1 MTARDRQRRR
11 RRHSSD
17 PARLVLIGLGML
29 FGSVVVALGIV
40 VGYVVSVANSVPALS
55 TLKSVDNGANST
67 VYAADGS
74 PLGVI
79 VSDKL
84 RSPIPS
90 SQIPVILKQATVA
103 IEDQRFYQHHGVD
116 LQAIIRAAATDVS
129 AGKPLQGGSTL
140 TMQLVHNLYI
150 SADQRSLKFKIRE
163 AVLAEQLEKAH
174 PKDWILTD
182 YLNTVPYGTVGGQ
195 NALGVQAA
203 ARIFFNKTAGQLD
216 LPEAATLAGLPQAP
230 SDYNPFNDP
239 AAALKRRNEVLD
251 KMSQLNY
258 ITGVQAIDA
267 ENAPLGVQHGTFYT
281 THREQ
286 FFFDYVKQEL
296 INRYGANTVLQ
307 GGLKIYTTIDPKLQT
322 AARAAIQNVLGQ
334 PGDPASAIVSIDPRT
349 GYIKAMAQSEQ
360 YNQSQ
365 FNLATQG
372 HRQPGSTF
380 KTVVLMTGLRRGVDP
395 NSTYYTSMPL
405 DFSDPIWGPI
415 KVQTYSNTYA
425 GTESIVQATL
435 QSDNTIYQQFDLDLG
450 PRNVRQTAIDMGVVS
465 PLEGLPAEGL
475 GGLKVGVS
483 PLEMADA
490 YATIASGGYRNKP
503 ISVTKV
509 AFPDGHV
516 DDLSAPQRVQAF
528 SDGVTAAATAILH
541 QNILSGTG
549 TAANYG
555 CPAAGKTGTTDN
567 FTDAWFDGFTPHM
580 SSVVWVGYPKGKIP
594 MTSVHGIAVAGGTFP
609 AQIWHAYM
617 QVAMKGDCTDFS
629 KPTTTLVFKP
639 FTGRYLAGSGGGGGG
654 GGGSTGFQ
662 SQPTPTQTTTP
673 AQPNPGGSPAPGT
686 VSPPVTN
693 TPKLIIPP
701 GQTVTPP
708 SGTGGGGGAV
718 GGGVVAPV
726 H

>member
-1 MTARDRQRRR
+1 M
-11 RRHSSD
+11 
-17 PARLVLIGLGML
+17 LLIGLGVV
-29 FGSVVVALGIV
+29 FGSGVVALGIV
-40 VGYVVSVANSVPALS
+40 VGYVVSLANSVPSLS
-55 TLKSVDNGANST
+55 SLRPVDNGANST

-90 SQIPVILKQATVA
+90 AQIPDILKQATIA

-116 LQAIIRAAATDVS
+116 IQAIIRAAATDIS
-129 AGKPLQGGSTL
+129 SGKPLQGGSTL

-150 SADQRSLKFKIRE
+150 SNDQRSLKFKIRE

-203 ARIFFNKTAGQLD
+203 ARIFFNKTAGQLT
-216 LPEAATLAGLPQAP
+216 LPQAALLAGLPQAP

-251 KMSQLNY
+251 KMSQLGY
-258 ITGVQAIDA
+258 ITGQQAIDA
-267 ENAPLGVQHGTFYT
+267 ENTSLGVEHGTFYT
-281 THREQ
+281 SHREQ
-286 FFFDYVKQEL
+286 FFFDFVKQQL

-334 PGDPASAIVSIDPRT
+334 PGDPASAVVSIDPRT
-349 GYIKAMAQSEQ
+349 GYIRAMAQSQQ

-395 NSTYYTSMPL
+395 SSTYYTSMPL
-405 DFSDPIWGPI
+405 DLTDPIWGPI
-415 KVQTYSNTYA
+415 KVQTYSNTYS
-425 GTESIVQATL
+425 GTENIVQATL
-435 QSDNTIYQQFDLDLG
+435 QSDNTIYEQFDLDLG

-490 YATIASGGYRNKP
+490 YATIASGGFRNTP
-503 ISVTKV
+503 IAVTKV
-509 AFPDGHV
+509 VFPGGHV
-516 DDLSAPQRVQAF
+516 DDLSAPQRVRAF
-528 SDGVTAAATAILH
+528 SDAVTAAATGILH
-541 QNILSGTG
+541 QNVLSGTG
-549 TAANYG
+549 VAANYG

-567 FTDAWFDGFTPHM
+567 FTDAWFDGFTPHL
-580 SSVVWVGYPKGKIP
+580 STVVWVGYPRGKIP

-609 AQIWHAYM
+609 AQIWHNYM
-617 QVAMKGDCTDFS
+617 QVATKGDCSDFA
-629 KPTTTLVFKP
+629 KPTGTISYQP
-639 FTGRYLAGSGGGGGG
+639 FAGRYLAS
-654 GGGSTGFQ
+654 SAAVSNAQ
-662 SQPTPTQTTTP
+662 SQQQTTTTNP
-673 AQPNPGGSPAPGT
+673 KPRKAAPTNPGGIPAPATPGAGAQ
-686 VSPPVTN
+686 
-693 TPKLIIPP
+693 TPKLIVPP
-701 GQTVTPP
+701 QQTGVPP
-708 SGTGGGGGAV
+708 PQVVLPQAPTGIGGGAA
-718 GGGVVAPV
+718 APAR
-726 H
+726 

>member
-29 FGSVVVALGIV
+29 FGSAVVALGIV
-40 VGYVVSVANSVPALS
+40 VGYVVSVANSVPALD
-55 TLKSVDNGANST
+55 TLKPVDNGANSA

-79 VSDKL
+79 TSDKL

-90 SQIPVILKQATVA
+90 SQIPAILKQATVA

-116 LQAIIRAAATDVS
+116 LQAIIRAAATDLS

-150 SADQRSLKFKIRE
+150 SNDQRSLKFKIRE

-203 ARIFFNKTAGQLD
+203 ARIFFNKTAGQLT
-216 LPEAATLAGLPQAP
+216 LPQAALLAGLPQAP

-251 KMSQLNY
+251 KMAQLNY

-267 ENAPLGVQHGTFYT
+267 ENTSLGVQHGTFYT
-281 THREQ
+281 AHREQ
-286 FFFDYVKQEL
+286 FFFDYVKQQL

-307 GGLKIYTTIDPKLQT
+307 GGLKIYTTINPKLQT
-322 AARAAIQNVLGQ
+322 AARASIQRVLGQ

-349 GYIKAMAQSEQ
+349 GYIEAMAQSEQ

-395 NSTYYTSMPL
+395 NSTEYTSMPL
-405 DFSDPIWGPI
+405 DFTDPIWGPI

-465 PLEGLPAEGL
+465 PLDGLPAEGL
-475 GGLKVGVS
+475 GGLRVGVS

-490 YATIASGGYRNKP
+490 YATIASGGYRNTP

-509 AFPDGHV
+509 VFPDGHV
-516 DDLSAPQRVQAF
+516 DDLSSPQRVRAF
-528 SDGVTAAATAILH
+528 SDGVTAEATSILH
-541 QNILSGTG
+541 QNVLSGTG
-549 TAANYG
+549 VAANYG

-580 SSVVWVGYPKGKIP
+580 STVVWVGYPKGKIP
-594 MTSVHGIAVAGGTFP
+594 MTNVHGIAVAGGTFP
-609 AQIWHAYM
+609 AQIWHDYM
-617 QVAMKGDCTDFS
+617 QVATKGDCSDFA
-629 KPTTTLVFKP
+629 KPTTPIVYKP
-639 FTGRYLAGSGGGGGG
+639 FTGRYLAGSSSGL
-654 GGGSTGFQ
+654 SNGFQ
-662 SQPTPTQTTTP
+662 SQQTQTTTTTTPTKPTP
-673 AQPNPGGSPAPGT
+673 ANPGGSPAPGT
-686 VSPPVTN
+686 TN
-693 TPKLIIPP
+693 QPTNTTPKLIIPP
-701 GQTVTPP
+701 GQVVTPQ
-708 SGTGGGGGAV
+708 GGGGGAAV
-718 GGGVVAPV
+718 GGGVAAPT

>member
-1 MTARDRQRRR
+1 MTARERQRRR

-17 PARLVLIGLGML
+17 PARLLLIGLGVL
-29 FGSVVVALGIV
+29 FGSGVVALGIV
-40 VGYVVSVANSVPALS
+40 VGYVVSIANSVPSLAS
-55 TLKSVDNGANST
+55 LKSVDNGANST

-90 SQIPVILKQATVA
+90 AQIPAILKQATIA

-116 LQAIIRAAATDVS
+116 IQAIIRAAATDLS
-129 AGKPLQGGSTL
+129 SGRPLQGGSTL

-150 SADQRSLKFKIRE
+150 SNDQRSLKFKIRE

-203 ARIFFNKTAGQLD
+203 ARIFYNKTAGQLT

-251 KMSQLNY
+251 KMSQLGY
-258 ITGVQAIDA
+258 ITGQQAIDA
-267 ENAPLGVQHGTFYT
+267 ENQPLGVQHGTFYT
-281 THREQ
+281 AHREQ

-296 INRYGANTVLQ
+296 ISRYGANTVLQ
-307 GGLKIYTTIDPKLQT
+307 GGLRIYTTIDPKLQT
-322 AARAAIQNVLGQ
+322 AARAAIQKILGQ
-334 PGDPASAIVSIDPRT
+334 PGDPASAVVSIDPRT
-349 GYIKAMAQSEQ
+349 GYIRAMAQSQQ

-405 DFSDPIWGPI
+405 AFNDPIWGPI

-425 GTESIVQATL
+425 GTENIVQATL

-490 YATIASGGYRNKP
+490 YATIASGGFRNTP

-509 AFPDGHV
+509 VFPDGHV
-516 DDLSAPQRVQAF
+516 DDLSAPQRVRAF
-528 SDGVTAAATAILH
+528 SDAVTSAATGILH
-541 QNILSGTG
+541 QNVLSGTG
-549 TAANYG
+549 VAANYG

-580 SSVVWVGYPKGKIP
+580 STVVWVGYPKGKIP
-594 MTSVHGIAVAGGTFP
+594 MTDVHGIAVAGGTFP
-609 AQIWHAYM
+609 AQIWHDYM
-617 QVAMKGDCTDFS
+617 QVATKGDCTDFA
-629 KPTTTLVFKP
+629 KPTSTISYQP
-639 FTGRYLAGSGGGGGG
+639 FTGRYLAS
-654 GGGSTGFQ
+654 SSSVSNAQ
-662 SQPTPTQTTTP
+662 SSPQPTNPNPNPQPARPTGPGGAAAPTTP
-673 AQPNPGGSPAPGT
+673 TPQ
-686 VSPPVTN
+686 
-693 TPKLIIPP
+693 TPKLIVPP
-701 GQTVTPP
+701 QTQVAPP
-708 SGTGGGGGAV
+708 QVVLPQAPTGVGGGAA
-718 GGGVVAPV
+718 APTR
-726 H
+726 

>member
-55 TLKSVDNGANST
+55 TLKPVDNGANST

-90 SQIPVILKQATVA
+90 SQIPAILKQATVA

-251 KMSQLNY
+251 KMAQLNY

-405 DFSDPIWGPI
+405 DFTDPIWGPI

-425 GTESIVQATL
+425 GTENIVQATL

-509 AFPDGHV
+509 VFPDGHV

-580 SSVVWVGYPKGKIP
+580 STVVWVGYPKGKIP
-594 MTSVHGIAVAGGTFP
+594 MTNVHGIAVAGGTFP

-629 KPTTTLVFKP
+629 KPTTALVFKP
-639 FTGRYLAGSGGGGGG
+639 FTGRYLASSGGGGG

-662 SQPTPTQTTTP
+662 SQPTQTQTTTTP

-686 VSPPVTN
+686 ANPPVTN

-708 SGTGGGGGAV
+708 SGTGGGAV